1 MTSKSGTFALR
12 LPLSLKEAV
21 EKAAR
26 EDGTSMNQFFV
37 IAAAEKL
44 SSLKTEAFFTERKGK
59 GNRDAFLRILHRVGG
74 EPPRPGDELPE
85 GWEPSPREP

>member
-1 MTSKSGTFALR
+1 MRTKSATFALR
-12 LPLSLKEAV
+12 LPESLKDAV

-26 EDGTSMNQFFV
+26 EDGTSMNQFIV

-44 SSLKTEAFFTERKGK
+44 SALNTAAFFAERGRN
-59 GNRDAFLRILHRVGG
+59 GDFDELLRILNRKGG

-85 GWEPSPREP
+85 DWMPSPRER